1 MLYLFS
7 LQNDFVGW
15 DDGAYVVNNPF
26 IRSLNGALLKWAF
39 FDFYSSNW
47 HPLTWISHALDY
59 AVWGLNPVG
68 HHLTNNIL
76 HAVNTFLV
84 VLLVVRLIEASAQLT
99 TSGKSRQRFT
109 AHNSHDTTF
118 SRSLIAA
125 GVTGLLFGL
134 HPLHVESVAWVAE
147 RKDLLCALFY
157 LLSVMMY
164 IRYITPPSP
173 SYPKEVANQGELFLI
188 TRLLHPCTVEQT
200 HGCKSSFCPAAPG
213 LASLWTDHVL

>member
-1 MLYLFS
+1 MTFALYLFS

-26 IRSLNGALLKWAF
+26 IRSLNGSLLKWAF

-59 AVWGLNPVG
+59 AIWGLNPLG
-68 HHLTNNIL
+68 HHLTNDIL

-84 VLLVVRLIEASAQLT
+84 VLLVVRLIDACGNHPSPQPSPPRGEGSSISPPLR
-99 TSGKSRQRFT
+99 GGDRGEGEKKEMPFT
-109 AHNSHDTTF
+109 IHYSHSHFT
-118 SRSLIAA
+118 LIAA
-125 GVTGLLFGL
+125 ATTGLLFGL

-157 LLSVMMY
+157 LLSVMAY
-164 IRYITPPSP
+164 IKYVVTTIFLSP
-173 SYPKEVANQGELFLI
+173 LEKGDKG
-188 TRLLHPCTVEQT
+188 
-200 HGCKSSFCPAAPG
+200 GCEAGIAEKNKKQP
-213 LASLWTDHVL
+213 